1 MGERVRSGLKFK
13 TPPFLAASRI
23 ILAIVSAVS
32 FWLAQA
38 SFRAAPKVL
47 VGDALTIRQASSIT
61 RLRIEF
67 ILDEISASA
76 AFMSI

>member
-1 MGERVRSGLKFK
+1 MGERVRSALKFK

-47 VGDALTIRQASSIT
+47 VGDALTSRQASSIT
-61 RLRIEF
+61 PRLIAF
-67 ILDEISASA
+67 ILNEIFASA
-76 AFMSI
+76 VFMII